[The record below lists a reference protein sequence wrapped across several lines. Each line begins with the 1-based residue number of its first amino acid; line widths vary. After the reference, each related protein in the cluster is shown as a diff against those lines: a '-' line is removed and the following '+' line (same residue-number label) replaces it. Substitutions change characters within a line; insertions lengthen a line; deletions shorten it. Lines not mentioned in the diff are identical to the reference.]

1 MFDSSP
7 TSGVLDAG
15 LSFTF
20 SHERVALSIIT
31 MYSVYCTWMYVGW
44 LGLLLGL
51 NLSFIS
57 SDALMYFLR
66 KNLNDQRRTNGAFE
80 QPAGAGTFAGEQ
92 WNSSSSE
99 TGAGLPHDRSPG
111 VPSTSGAD
119 SDVTSEDEVGRL
131 LSSTDHYSALGFSK
145 FENVDV
151 SILKR
156 EYRKKVG
163 CQCHI

>member
-1 MFDSSP
+1 MLVVF
-7 TSGVLDAG
+7 LNAG

-31 MYSVYCTWMYVGW
+31 VYSVYCAWIYVGW

-57 SDALMYFLR
+57 SDALIFFLR
-66 KNLNDQRRTNGAFE
+66 NNLNEHRRANSAFE
-80 QPAGAGTFAGEQ
+80 QAAGSGIFSGEQ
-92 WNSSSSE
+92 SNASSPE
-99 TGAGLPHDRSPG
+99 TGSGLPSDRSPG
-111 VPSTSGAD
+111 VPSTSGFD

-131 LSSTDHYSALGFSK
+131 LNSTDHYSALGFSR

-163 CQCHI
+163 CWYHIYIF